1 MKYNNLLER
10 QIKKHFPEN
19 VSLDDPGI
27 AAFLNVINQS
37 YQSFERDKSLSERAS
52 EINEE
57 EYIEINKSLNEEI
70 NIRKSSIENLK
81 KTISLIT
88 DEQLDFSS
96 NDLMSFANYLNQQV
110 HSRKKAETIFTSLI
124 NNIQTGVLLKDLD
137 GKIIFVNKLFCEI
150 FEIKDEPKN
159 IIDKNFNDFKSTILL
174 NLKDPERV
182 TIDVENKLTAKKINL
197 LNIVELKNGKILEQ
211 NYIPIIQENT
221 CVGHLWNYSDITE
234 RKEKEETIRKN
245 EILLTTSQEIA
256 HIGSWEYNIF
266 TEKVEWTKEIY
277 SIRGIDP
284 EIEKANY
291 TVFINGIHPE
301 DKAMVNAKLM
311 EAIKNTISF
320 NIHYRIIK
328 PDGDIRIVN
337 DIGNTIV
344 NAEGKNELIRGTIQ
358 DVTLRKKIEQEIL
371 QQKQFTEDILNNI
384 PADIAVFD
392 KDHNYLYINP
402 TAIADKNL
410 RDWMIGK
417 NDFDYSELKGID
429 TKIATKRRGYFNEAI
444 ETKISRDWVDE
455 HNTKTGSTNFIF
467 RRFYPYYEDNKLKFV
482 IGYGIDI
489 TSRRKTE
496 IELEGMMKSMA
507 RVNKELEQF
516 AFSASHDLQEPLRM
530 VTSFLA
536 QLDKKYGNHLD
547 EKGKTYLNFAVDGA
561 KRMRQMILDLLEY
574 SRVDRLDDFEL
585 EEVDLNEVV
594 DEIITLHQVKIQEKN
609 ANIIINKL
617 PKLKIY
623 RSPIRQVFQSF
634 IDNSLKYSKEDV
646 VPEITITSKEE
657 LNYWQFSIS
666 DNGIGIKKEYF
677 EKIFV
682 LFQRLH
688 NRDKYSGTGIGLSI
702 AKKIIYNL
710 KGEIWL
716 ESQENIGTTFHF
728 TILKK

>member
-27 AAFLNVINQS
+27 VAFLNVINQS
-37 YQSFERDKSLSERAS
+37 YQSFERDKSLSQRVS

-57 EYIEINKSLNEEI
+57 EYIENNKTLNEEI
-70 NIRKSSIENLK
+70 NIRNNSIENLK
-81 KTISLIT
+81 KTIGLIT
-88 DEQLDFSS
+88 DEPLDFSN
-96 NDLMSFANYLNQQV
+96 NDLMSLANYLNKQI

-124 NNIQTGVLLKDLD
+124 NNIQTGILLKDID
-137 GKIIFVNKLFCEI
+137 GKIIFINKLFCEI
-150 FEIKDEPKN
+150 FEIDDEPKN
-159 IIDKNFNDFKSTILL
+159 IIDKNFNDLKKIILKK
-174 NLKDPERV
+174 LKDPESF
-182 TIDVENKLTAKKINL
+182 IKNAEIKLAAKKIDL
-197 LNIVELKNGKILEQ
+197 LNIIELVNGKILEQ
-211 NYIPIIQENT
+211 SYIPIIQENT
-221 CVGHLWNYSDITE
+221 CIGHLWNYADITE

-256 HIGSWEYNIF
+256 HIGSWEYNIL

-284 EIEKANY
+284 EIDKANY
-291 TVFINGIHPE
+291 NVFINGIHPE

-344 NAEGKNELIRGTIQ
+344 NAEGQNELIRGTIQ

-402 TAIADKNL
+402 TAIADKKL

-417 NDFDYSELKGID
+417 NDFDYSELKGTD
-429 TKIATKRRGYFNEAI
+429 TNIATKRRAYFNEAI
-444 ETKISRDWVDE
+444 ETKISKDWVDE
-455 HNTKTGSTNFIF
+455 HLTKTGTTNFLF
-467 RRFYPYYEDNKLKFV
+467 RRFYPYYEDDNLKFV

-561 KRMRQMILDLLEY
+561 RRMRQMILDLLEY
-574 SRVDRLDDFEL
+574 SRVDRLDEFEL
-585 EEVDLNEVV
+585 EEVDLNEVIE
-594 DEIITLHQVKIQEKN
+594 EIITLHQVKIQEKN
-609 ANIIINKL
+609 ATIIIGKL
-617 PKLKIY
+617 PKLKLY

-646 VPEITITSKEE
+646 TPEIIISSIEE
-657 LNYWQFSIS
+657 LNYWKFSIS
-666 DNGIGIKKEYF
+666 DNGIGIRTEYF

-702 AKKIIYNL
+702 AKKIIYNMN
-710 KGEIWL
+710 GEIWL
-716 ESQENIGTTFHF
+716 ESKENIGTTFHF
-728 TILKK
+728 TIIKK

>member
-27 AAFLNVINQS
+27 VAFLNVINQS
-37 YQSFERDKSLSERAS
+37 YQSFERDKSLSQRVS

-57 EYIEINKSLNEEI
+57 EYIEINKTLNEEI
-70 NIRKSSIENLK
+70 NIRNNSIENLK
-81 KTISLIT
+81 KTIGLIT
-88 DEQLDFSS
+88 DEPLDFSN
-96 NDLMSFANYLNQQV
+96 NDLMSLANYLNKQI

-124 NNIQTGVLLKDLD
+124 NNIQTGILLKDID
-137 GKIIFVNKLFCEI
+137 GKIIFINKLFCEI
-150 FEIKDEPKN
+150 FEIDDEPKN
-159 IIDKNFNDFKSTILL
+159 IIDKNFNDLKKIILKK
-174 NLKDPERV
+174 LKDPESF
-182 TIDVENKLTAKKINL
+182 IKNAEIKLAAKKIDL
-197 LNIVELKNGKILEQ
+197 LNIIELVNGKILEQ
-211 NYIPIIQENT
+211 SYIPIIQENT
-221 CVGHLWNYSDITE
+221 CIGHLWNYADITE

-256 HIGSWEYNIF
+256 HIGSWEYNIL

-284 EIEKANY
+284 EIDKANY
-291 TVFINGIHPE
+291 NVFINGIHPE

-344 NAEGKNELIRGTIQ
+344 NAEGQNELIRGTIQ

-402 TAIADKNL
+402 TAIADKKL

-417 NDFDYSELKGID
+417 NDFDYSELKGTD
-429 TKIATKRRGYFNEAI
+429 TNIATKRRAYFNEAI
-444 ETKISRDWVDE
+444 ETKISKDWVDE
-455 HNTKTGSTNFIF
+455 HLTKTGTTNFLF
-467 RRFYPYYEDNKLKFV
+467 RRFYPYYEDDNLKFV

-561 KRMRQMILDLLEY
+561 RRMRQMILDLLEY
-574 SRVDRLDDFEL
+574 SRVDRLDEFEL
-585 EEVDLNEVV
+585 EEVDLNEVIE
-594 DEIITLHQVKIQEKN
+594 EIITLHQVKIQEKN
-609 ANIIINKL
+609 ATIIIGKL
-617 PKLKIY
+617 PKLKLY

-646 VPEITITSKEE
+646 TPEIIISSIEE
-657 LNYWQFSIS
+657 LNYWKFSIS
-666 DNGIGIKKEYF
+666 DNGIGIRTEYF

-702 AKKIIYNL
+702 AKKIIYNMN
-710 KGEIWL
+710 GEIWL
-716 ESQENIGTTFHF
+716 ESKENIGTTFHF
-728 TILKK
+728 TIIKK